1 MKKNKGITLLVSI
14 ATASALL
21 LVSFV
26 VVNVATKQIQLGY
39 SNQES
44 QYAFYNT
51 DSGTDCA
58 IYWDL
63 KTSISPF
70 DPYATFPTNISCNGQ
85 NVTFNSHPVIVGG
98 YATTTFTI
106 NLTKGCV
113 ILDVVKRVGV
123 ATTTT
128 INSRGYNTCTFGAL
142 RRYERGIKIFYQ

>member
-1 MKKNKGITLLVSI
+1 MKRNKGITLLVSLI
-14 ATASALL
+14 TVSALL

-26 VVNVATKQIQLGY
+26 VVNVATKELKLGY

-51 DSGTDCA
+51 DTGTDCA

-63 KTSISPF
+63 KAATSPF
-70 DPYATFPTNISCNGQ
+70 DPYVTFPQVISCNNQ
-85 NVTFNSHPVIVGG
+85 AVTFNSAPPIVGG

-113 ILDVVKRVGV
+113 VLDVVKRVGV
-123 ATTTT
+123 STTTT
-128 INSRGYNTCTFGAL
+128 VNSKGYNTCSVGAL
-142 RRYERGIKIFYQ
+142 RRFERGIKVVY